1 MTSLEL
7 GTRLVALCNQGQ
19 SETAVRELYSAEVV
33 SVEGEDSEQMP
44 AHMQGLDK
52 VLEKNQWWANT
63 HEVHSVTAQG
73 PFKGLRDDQFAVHFH
88 LDTTPVGGERSQM
101 TEVGLYEVADGK
113 IVKEEFLYLL
123 G

>member
-19 SETAVRELYSAEVV
+19 SETAVRELYSAEIV
-33 SVEGEDSEQMP
+33 SVEGEDSEQTP
-44 AHMQGLDK
+44 ARMQGLDK
-52 VLEKNQWWANT
+52 VLEKNQWWEKN

-101 TEVGLYEVADGK
+101 TEVGIYQVEGDK
-113 IVKEEFLYLL
+113 IVR
-123 G
+123 